1 MVTTGEV
8 VGGGEEISSESVK
21 KPLVQVWIA
30 KERLGKTITALIGI
44 TASEKESLVLFVDIL
59 FHDERS
65 SMYSCKLKSKLV
77 AGTGD
82 SSVLLTC

>member
-1 MVTTGEV
+1 LVT
-8 VGGGEEISSESVK
+8 
-21 KPLVQVWIA
+21 
-30 KERLGKTITALIGI
+30 
-44 TASEKESLVLFVDIL
+44 FVYIL
-59 FHDERS
+59 FYDERS